1 MEPALK
7 HFSEDGDIVR
17 FTLHGVDVCFANA
30 IRRIILS
37 EIPIVVIE
45 TDTYEKNQCHI
56 SNNTGRLHNEILKQ
70 RLSCIPIHTT
80 LLRDSDD
87 GIKALPGNY
96 SLVVDVKNDT
106 DNTLY
111 VTTNDFQLKDN
122 LANQILSKEEQ
133 DKLFPG
139 LFPKHTLTRSYIDF
153 ARLRPKMGT
162 DIRGEQL
169 SLTAEFTVSNAQQNS
184 SFNVVSTC
192 AYGYTPDPVKG
203 GEMWDKHE
211 AKLRTFGENDESV
224 SFQKKNFR
232 ILDAQRQFI
241 PDSFDFVIQT
251 IGIYDNK
258 DIVRKACA
266 IMQNKFIDM
275 IELLM
280 TGGIDIVVSETT
292 IDNCYDVRLENEDYT
307 MGKVLEYILYTK
319 FYEGSGDDDEK
330 KLTFCGFKKFHP
342 HDKRSTIRVAFKKK
356 SDTTDV
362 SRILNVACVDA
373 QEIFKKLH
381 GLFK

>member
-139 LFPKHTLTRSYIDF
+139 LFPKHTLTRSY
-153 ARLRPKMGT
+153 
-162 DIRGEQL
+162 
-169 SLTAEFTVSNAQQNS
+169 
-184 SFNVVSTC
+184 
-192 AYGYTPDPVKG
+192 
-203 GEMWDKHE
+203 
-211 AKLRTFGENDESV
+211 
-224 SFQKKNFR
+224 
-232 ILDAQRQFI
+232 
-241 PDSFDFVIQT
+241 
-251 IGIYDNK
+251 
-258 DIVRKACA
+258 
-266 IMQNKFIDM
+266 
-275 IELLM
+275 
-280 TGGIDIVVSETT
+280 
-292 IDNCYDVRLENEDYT
+292 
-307 MGKVLEYILYTK
+307 
-319 FYEGSGDDDEK
+319 
-330 KLTFCGFKKFHP
+330 
-342 HDKRSTIRVAFKKK
+342 
-356 SDTTDV
+356 
-362 SRILNVACVDA
+362 
-373 QEIFKKLH
+373 
-381 GLFK
+381 